1 MNNELITN
9 SVYVLMGAIKLDSL
23 NAPHEDIYAI
33 LCLLPWPLSSMP
45 LLCCFSARFLLRCF
59 CYYYNLYIL
68 L

>member
-45 LLCCFSARFLLRCF
+45 LLCCFSARFLL
-59 CYYYNLYIL
+59 
-68 L
+68 